1 MLRQL
6 RSPPGR
12 PAHVVMTGDA
22 VGGVWTYALDL
33 TEGLGRAGLTTTL
46 ILAGPRPSRAQ
57 LRSAEGVPGLT
68 LVITDAALD
77 WMAASEGELAESAAV
92 VARIAASHRADIVH
106 LDSPAF
112 AAYATFDVPVLGVC
126 HSCAATW
133 WRAVKGDPPPADFAW
148 RIRATAAGYAAC
160 DTLVAPSQAFA
171 EATAAAYGVP
181 APGVIHNGRAPRIQ
195 APRPRERLVLTAS
208 RLWDEGKDVRTL
220 DRAAAQIDADV
231 VALGPDAAPA
241 GKGVAFDRLKTPGVV
256 ASADVASWMARARVF
271 ASAARYEPFGLSVL
285 EAAQAGLPLILSDIP
300 TFRELWQ
307 DAATFVPPGDADGF
321 AAAIGRLL
329 DAPDERRSAAA
340 AARRRSERYS
350 VDAMTCGYL
359 GLYDRLLSAQVPA

>member
-6 RSPPGR
+6 RAPLGR
-12 PAHVVMTGDA
+12 PAHVVMTGDT

-33 TEGLGRAGLTTTL
+33 AGGLGRAGLTTTL
-46 ILAGPRPSRAQ
+46 ILAGPRPSRDQ

-77 WMAASEGELAESAAV
+77 WTAADEDALAGSAAV

-106 LDSPAF
+106 LNSPAL

-133 WRAVKGDPPPADFAW
+133 WSALKSDVPPADLAW
-148 RIRATAAGYAAC
+148 RIGAAAAGYAAC
-160 DTLVAPSQAFA
+160 DTLVAPSRAFA

-181 APGVIHNGRAPRIQ
+181 APRVVHNGRAPWTG
-195 APRPRERLVLTAS
+195 ASRPRERLVLTAS

-220 DRAAAQIDADV
+220 DRAAARIDAEV

-241 GKGVAFDRLKTPGVV
+241 GNGVAFDRLTTPGLV
-256 ASADVASWMARARVF
+256 ASADVGSWMGRAQVF

-285 EAAQAGLPLILSDIP
+285 EAAQAGLPLVLSDIP
-300 TFRELWQ
+300 TYRELW
-307 DAATFVPPGDADGF
+307 DGAAIFVPPGDADGF
-321 AAAIGRLL
+321 AAAINRLL
-329 DAPDERRSAAA
+329 DAPGERRNAAA
-340 AARRRSERYS
+340 AARHHSERYG
-350 VDAMTCGYL
+350 VEAMTRCYL
-359 GLYDRLLSAQVPA
+359 DLYGHRLPAGAPA